1 MNSVRNF
8 LFNGRNSFLKGTGIF
23 LVFFFVTRLPYLLY
37 YRVDILSND
46 SASYI
51 AAALSILNSVMPL
64 FDIRTP
70 GYPLFLTMIWS
81 FSKSIFAV
89 SVMQSAFSLFTG
101 VIIVFLFDKIYK
113 KFTVVFACFLT
124 VYMTSSYFLLF
135 ESALLT
141 EGIFTNMLL
150 ICTALMMIS
159 IKENKNKYWILFSI
173 SVAILI
179 LIRPAGL
186 FFVGIMVLII
196 LYFIINRY
204 SLIKYVLLIIPFSV
218 IIISLCTYNYITLN
232 KFTIT
237 PFGEANL
244 SGVTILF
251 METSDEYPGFVNSA
265 IQQTLD
271 SIPKKDKSYIR
282 NYNGLTKLFNVFK
295 DNFHRQMNFAGNLM
309 GDDSTKKYMD
319 VQPYMRI
326 VSVDAIK
333 KNPFIYLKFFS
344 CNFFYFFKNLGIE
357 MKYFNQ
363 LIYNYNKNVVRE
375 MFVKEL
381 EKKKWLQ
388 ISSDRS
394 VNNQVKD
401 FLVEEIIQQKEL
413 KYIVEDQNNEAV
425 FENTLLK
432 SVYEYYESFYNFFL
446 RNIVWYI
453 GFFTM
458 FMLSIIILFKT
469 KFSDPDAIIAFL
481 IFMIFLS
488 KALLV
493 SMVESSLERYSYTVE
508 FGVYFSIPFLLI
520 LIQNLKNMKLKNKNI

>member
-1 MNSVRNF
+1 MNSVRDF
-8 LFNGRNSFLKGTGIF
+8 LFNGKNSLLKGTGIF
-23 LVFFFVTRLPYLLY
+23 LVLFLLTRLPYLLY
-37 YRVDILSND
+37 YSVDILSND

-51 AAALSILNSVMPL
+51 AAALSILSSVLPM

-70 GYPLFLTMIWS
+70 GYPLFLALIWT
-81 FSKSIFAV
+81 FSKSFFAV
-89 SVMQSAFSLFTG
+89 SVLQSAFSLFTG
-101 VIIVFLFDKIYK
+101 IFVIYLFDKIYK

-150 ICTALMMIS
+150 ICAALMMIS

-173 SVAILI
+173 SVALLI

-196 LYFIINRY
+196 LYFIINRN

-218 IIISLCTYNYITLN
+218 IIISLCTYNYFTLD

-251 METSDEYPGFVNSA
+251 MEKSDEYPEFVNTA

-271 SIPKKDKSYIR
+271 SIPEKDRSYIKK
-282 NYNGLTKLFNVFK
+282 YYGVTKMFDVFK
-295 DNFHRQMNFAGNLM
+295 DNFHRQMNFADNLM
-309 GDDSTKKYMD
+309 GGDTTKKYLD
-319 VQPYMRI
+319 VQPYMRM

-333 KNPFIYLKFFS
+333 KNPLIYLKFFA
-344 CNFFYFFKNLGIE
+344 CNFLYFFRNLGIE
-357 MKYFNQ
+357 LKYFDQ
-363 LIYNYNKNVVRE
+363 LLYIYNKNVVRE
-375 MFVKEL
+375 LFVKEL
-381 EKKKWLQ
+381 DKKKWLQ

-394 VNNQVKD
+394 VNDQVKD
-401 FLVEEIIQQKEL
+401 FLVEEIVQQKEL

-425 FENTLLK
+425 FEYTFLK

-458 FMLSIIILFKT
+458 FMLSFIILFKT
-469 KFSDPDAIIAFL
+469 KFSNPDAFIAFM
-481 IFMIFLS
+481 IFMIFLL

-508 FGVYFSIPFLLI
+508 FTVYFSIPFLLI
-520 LIQNLKNMKLKNKNI
+520 LIQNLKIMKLKNKNI